1 MKGAGELKIEEYRG
15 KRSGRA
21 GVKRDQGVQGRDIL
35 GGGARE
41 GKRSGGAGERD
52 QRVHQRVKERQIRR
66 RRRARLGGARKRD
79 QG

>member
-41 GKRSGGAGERD
+41 
-52 QRVHQRVKERQIRR
+52 
-66 RRRARLGGARKRD
+66 
-79 QG
+79 